1 MDLNSTNMSKIL
13 IIDVETSG
21 LPSKRNCNYK
31 DLDQYASARIVQ
43 LSMMLC
49 NESYEE
55 IMLKDFIVRADGF
68 NIDNSHIHGITNEI
82 SLSNGVAFAE
92 VADELK
98 DILSDVSCIIAHNAD
113 FDINVIKSELYRN
126 GLTSIITDVEN
137 KTVVC
142 TMKKTMHMV
151 NAQGRYGVKFPSLA
165 ELYLYVFN
173 EPLTNLHNS
182 KYDVI
187 NLHKIVKRLYEIKD
201 LQMF

>member
-1 MDLNSTNMSKIL
+1 MYLNSTNMSKIL

-68 NIDNSHIHGITNEI
+68 SIDNSHIHGITNEI
-82 SLSNGVAFAE
+82 SMSDGVVFTE
-92 VADELK
+92 VAEKLK
-98 DILSDVSCIIAHNAD
+98 DILSEVSCIIAHNAD

-126 GLTSIITDVEN
+126 GLSSIIADIEN
-137 KTVVC
+137 KTVIC
-142 TMKKTMHMV
+142 TMKKTMDMV

-165 ELYLYVFN
+165 ELYLYVLK
-173 EPLTNLHNS
+173 EPITNLHNS

-187 NLHKIVKRLYEIKD
+187 NLHKIVKQLHQIKD